1 MYWEGWIHELVSGH
15 LPGVRIS
22 HVNTQT
28 YSCSLT
34 VLGTFVKLTIQ
45 YLLHTLSRH
54 SSIMIN
60 QWRIAYAHNKYL
72 EQRYFSYI
80 HYLWSRYFNTALATY
95 VWTLGW
101 IVQSLESSLVSCC
114 SQCHYHHCCCCC
126 SRTRNS
132 GTPWKSPKEC
142 LFLSSDALPLI
153 FLSLWHI
160 LYFLSFPCGQILFFI
175 DVLQLELSIT
185 VT

>member
-1 MYWEGWIHELVSGH
+1 
-15 LPGVRIS
+15 
-22 HVNTQT
+22 
-28 YSCSLT
+28 
-34 VLGTFVKLTIQ
+34 
-45 YLLHTLSRH
+45 
-54 SSIMIN
+54 MIN

-114 SQCHYHHCCCCC
+114 SHCHYHHCCCCC

-160 LYFLSFPCGQILFFI
+160 LYFLSFPCGQILFHRCFTTRVI
-175 DVLQLELSIT
+175 YNCDVKYWLWTKISTPQNKAARYF
-185 VT
+185 

>member
-1 MYWEGWIHELVSGH
+1 MQSNCSG
-15 LPGVRIS
+15 
-22 HVNTQT
+22 NFCKT
-28 YSCSLT
+28 YN
-34 VLGTFVKLTIQ
+34 I
-45 YLLHTLSRH
+45 YHTLSRH
-54 SSIMIN
+54 SPIMIN

-160 LYFLSFPCGQILFFI
+160 LYFLSFPCGQILFHRCFTTRVI
-175 DVLQLELSIT
+175 YNCDVKYWLWTKISTPQNKAARYF
-185 VT
+185 